1 MKKISSIIF
10 ILAIICA
17 NSVLFRGHRFPFF
30 RRPHFGPRIS
40 NVKININGKLI
51 ENAYLFKPV
60 KSEKAKNNPEV
71 TDQDIK
77 QMEESITPQQKK
89 NIQNSIQQYIK
100 EIVQAPEQKKR
111 TNDSTT
117 K

>member
-77 QMEESITPQQKK
+77 QMNEKNHLKK
-89 NIQNSIQQYIK
+89 DKINSDMM
-100 EIVQAPEQKKR
+100 
-111 TNDSTT
+111 TNDEYDMNRELLEKAKNTFNEG
-117 K
+117 